1 MTKKEEE
8 RITKFIGSNNWI
20 FAKTYA
26 KTAPHE
32 YVIYDKLDEK
42 TQKEYKWFIKQIEEK
57 GIDEKFYQTTF
68 RYLYFDGMK
77 YWIHG
82 TGEDDGG
89 ILNRDPAGN
98 KYK

>member
-1 MTKKEEE
+1 MTENELRLK
-8 RITKFIGSNNWI
+8 KFIDGNTWT

-32 YVIYDKLDEK
+32 YVIYDKLSTEQ
-42 TQKEYKWFIKQIEEK
+42 QKEYSWFAQQIAEK

-77 YWIHG
+77 YWLHD
-82 TGEDDGG
+82 TEQLKDGV
-89 ILNRDPAGN
+89 LNRDFATS
-98 KYK
+98 KYE

>member
-1 MTKKEEE
+1 MTKYEIRLK
-8 RITKFIGSNNWI
+8 KFIDNNNWI

-32 YVIYDKLDEK
+32 YLIYDKLDEE
-42 TQKEYKWFIKQIEEK
+42 TQKEYNWFIKQIEEK
-57 GIDEKFYQTTF
+57 GIDKKFYQITF

-82 TGEDDGG
+82 AGENDRG

-98 KYK
+98 KYE

>member
-1 MTKKEEE
+1 MTKYEIRLK
-8 RITKFIGSNNWI
+8 KFIDNNNWI

-32 YVIYDKLDEK
+32 YLIYDKLDEE
-42 TQKEYKWFIKQIEEK
+42 TQKEYNWFIKQIEEK
-57 GIDEKFYQTTF
+57 GVDEKFYQITF

-82 TGEDDGG
+82 AGENDRG

-98 KYK
+98 KYE